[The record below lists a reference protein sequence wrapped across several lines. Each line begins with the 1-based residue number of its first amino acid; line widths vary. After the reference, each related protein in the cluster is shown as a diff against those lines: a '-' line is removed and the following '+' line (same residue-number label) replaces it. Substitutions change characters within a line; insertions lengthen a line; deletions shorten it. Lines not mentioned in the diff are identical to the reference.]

1 MANKF
6 GAFIWYNGKF
16 IHWEE
21 AQIHVMSHVVH
32 YGSSVFEGIRV
43 YKTHLGS
50 AVFRLKDHIQRLMD
64 SAKIYRMDIK
74 YSFEEICQAAI
85 DTVKK
90 NNFTTCYLRPVIFRG
105 FGDFGV
111 NAFNNPVETYIASW
125 EWGAYLGPEALEQG
139 VDVCF
144 SSWNRSAP
152 NTFPTLA
159 KCGAN
164 YMNSQLI
171 KMESIVN
178 GYTEGIALDING
190 YVSEG
195 SGENIF
201 VIRQGVI
208 YTPPISA
215 SILTGITRDS
225 VIHLCRE
232 LGYELREITLP
243 REMLYIADE
252 VFFTGT
258 AAEITPIRSIDK
270 IKIGSG
276 QRGKV
281 TKHLQEE
288 FFNIFKGT
296 RPVPENWLSVV
307 KS

>member
-1 MANKF
+1 MGNKF
-6 GAFIWYNGKF
+6 GPFVWHNGKF
-16 IHWEE
+16 IRWED
-21 AQIHVMSHVVH
+21 AQIHVMAHVVH

-50 AVFRLKDHIQRLMD
+50 AVFRLKDHMQRLLD
-64 SAKIYRMDIK
+64 SAKVYRMDIK
-74 YSFEEICQAAI
+74 YSFEELCQAAI
-85 DTVKK
+85 ETVKK
-90 NNFTTCYLRPVIFRG
+90 NNFTACYLRPVIFRG

-111 NAFNNPVETYIASW
+111 NAFNNPLETYIASW

-171 KMESIVN
+171 KMESIIN

-201 VIRQGVI
+201 VIRQGVV

-215 SILTGITRDS
+215 SILTGITRDTILYLS
-225 VIHLCRE
+225 KQ
-232 LGYELREITLP
+232 LGYEIREIMLP
-243 REMLYIADE
+243 RELLYIADE

-258 AAEITPIRSIDK
+258 AAEVTPIRSIDK
-270 IKIGSG
+270 IQIGSG
-276 QRGKV
+276 RRGQV
-281 TKHLQEE
+281 TKRLQEE

-296 RPVPENWLSVV
+296 RAVPEHWLSVV
-307 KS
+307 K

>member
-1 MANKF
+1 MADNF
-6 GAFIWYNGKF
+6 GAFVWHNGKF
-16 IHWEE
+16 IRWED
-21 AQIHVMSHVVH
+21 AHIHVMSHVVH

-50 AVFRLKDHIQRLMD
+50 AVFRLHDHIRRLIE
-64 SAKIYRMDIK
+64 SAQIYRMHVD
-74 YSFEEICQAAI
+74 YSLEDLCQAAI

-90 NNFTTCYLRPVIFRG
+90 NKFTTCYLRPVIFRG
-105 FGDFGV
+105 FGSFGV
-111 NAFNNPVETYIASW
+111 SAFENPLETYIAAW
-125 EWGAYLGPEALEQG
+125 EWGAYLGPEALQQG

-152 NTFPTLA
+152 NTLPALA
-159 KCGAN
+159 KCAAN

-171 KMESIVN
+171 KMEALVN
-178 GYTEGIALDING
+178 GYTEGIALDKNG

-201 VIRQGVI
+201 AVRDGII

-215 SILTGITRDS
+215 AILTGITRNS
-225 VIHLCRE
+225 VIYLCKD
-232 LGYELREITLP
+232 LGYELREMMLP

-276 QRGKV
+276 LRGKI

-296 RPVPENWLSVV
+296 RPVPENWLAVV
-307 KS
+307 K